1 MHCGSVYV
9 GRLHCLCRRL
19 CVGKEGRVS
28 VVDIG
33 TGPFALLAI
42 AAAKAGARK
51 VRVYA
56 IEADPEVAKLARR
69 AIEESGV
76 TKGTIVVRVTA
87 SRLEPS

>member
-51 VRVYA
+51 VRVQLL
-56 IEADPEVAKLARR
+56 PQRR
-69 AIEESGV
+69 SERKWLSLGGH
-76 TKGTIVVRVTA
+76 T
-87 SRLEPS
+87 